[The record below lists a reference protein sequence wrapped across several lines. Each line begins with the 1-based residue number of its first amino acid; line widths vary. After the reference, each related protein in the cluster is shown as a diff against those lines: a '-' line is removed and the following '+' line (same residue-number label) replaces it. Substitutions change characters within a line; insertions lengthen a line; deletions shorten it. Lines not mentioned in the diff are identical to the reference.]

1 MEQPK
6 INIDI
11 KFNPEVT
18 IIVAGKTLG
27 RLGFTNVEQLQ
38 EFINRLKEQ
47 IEIIMKEF
55 KNKEEK
61 IVKIE

>member
-6 INIDI
+6 INIAM
-11 KFNPEVT
+11 KFNPELT
-18 IIVAGKTLG
+18 IVVAGKTLG
-27 RLGFTNVEQLQ
+27 RLGFTSVEQLQ

-55 KNKEEK
+55 KDKEEK
-61 IVKIE
+61 IVKP

>member
-11 KFNPEVT
+11 RFNPEVT

-27 RLGFTNVEQLQ
+27 RLGFSNVEQLQ
-38 EFINRLKEQ
+38 EFINRLKKEL
-47 IEIIMKEF
+47 EVIMKEF
-55 KNKEEK
+55 KDKEEK
-61 IVKIE
+61 IVKP

>member
-11 KFNPEVT
+11 RFNPEVT

-27 RLGFTNVEQLQ
+27 RLGFSNVEQLQ
-38 EFINRLKEQ
+38 EFINRLKKE
-47 IEIIMKEF
+47 IEVIMKEF
-55 KNKEEK
+55 KDKEEK
-61 IVKIE
+61 IVKP